1 MPPDGDGVAST
12 INRCPP
18 PPWTGVWAPAGLC
31 WATWE
36 SKRAASSRGTCRKTF
51 REFLLSRMLLRF
63 GSAVGS
69 AGTFD
74 LMALAAGTG
83 LSHFHRRRLGAGDG
97 FLQGLRGC
105 GGRWGWGN
113 RGHRLGPG
121 SSCWEVSQL
130 GGTFRGHC
138 SECSITRAVR
148 RFLSLKIRPHARR
161 LGCGTVIQM
170 ELLSVP
176 RAVAVCPRGGF
187 PTHALAAWLGGCGR
201 SAQAQK
207 CASDP
212 EELLCSRG
220 PLNFHGSP

>member
-18 PPWTGVWAPAGLC
+18 PPWTGVWAPVGLC

-97 FLQGLRGC
+97 FLQGLRGVW
-105 GGRWGWGN
+105 GKVGVGEPGPPFRAWVLLLGSFPARW
-113 RGHRLGPG
+113 HL
-121 SSCWEVSQL
+121 
-130 GGTFRGHC
+130 
-138 SECSITRAVR
+138 
-148 RFLSLKIRPHARR
+148 
-161 LGCGTVIQM
+161 
-170 ELLSVP
+170 P
-176 RAVAVCPRGGF
+176 RALFIVQHHKGRETVSEPEDQTTRTPPRLRDCDTDGVTVCPASRRRVSPGRVSHTCAGCVAGWLRALSAGAEVRQRHRGAALLQG
-187 PTHALAAWLGGCGR
+187 PT
-201 SAQAQK
+201 
-207 CASDP
+207 
-212 EELLCSRG
+212 
-220 PLNFHGSP
+220 